1 MDRQRQLL
9 LSQLKENKYYK
20 EANWRLH
27 LVYIL
32 SGVLQKNYEYLD
44 NALRMMG
51 VKLNPNDQW
60 HITEILK
67 ASKRAI
73 YHAEQLYKEI
83 PNEKDGE
90 NASYI
95 HENWVDIFYA
105 LFLKILEIGGDEDVD
120 AKLRFYGIYKYLDQF
135 KQHIHAPEM
144 HNQWIYAFGK
154 LEEYIREGKVIYD
167 KEKLFKPKFSALDTF
182 KGKD

>member
-1 MDRQRQLL
+1 MDSQRQLL

-44 NALRMMG
+44 NALRMMR

-67 ASKRAI
+67 ATKRAI
-73 YHAEQLYKEI
+73 YHAEQLYREI

-105 LFLKILEIGGDEDVD
+105 LFLKMLEISGDEDTY
-120 AKLRFYGIYKYLDQF
+120 AKVRMYEIYNYLDRF
-135 KQHIHAPEM
+135 KRHIEAPEM
-144 HNQWIYAFGK
+144 STQEQYAFGK
-154 LEEYIREGKVIYD
+154 LKELIKEGNIQYD
-167 KEKLFKPKFSALDTF
+167 KEKLFRPKFSALDTF